1 MCYIGGEKMKLV
13 VDRYGI
19 RIVPE
24 NKIDE
29 AYIEDTLGLKE
40 KDSSISLK
48 RVNSM
53 GLSCIAYLETK
64 K

>member
-1 MCYIGGEKMKLV
+1 MKLV

-19 RIVPE
+19 RIVLE

-48 RVNSM
+48 RINSM